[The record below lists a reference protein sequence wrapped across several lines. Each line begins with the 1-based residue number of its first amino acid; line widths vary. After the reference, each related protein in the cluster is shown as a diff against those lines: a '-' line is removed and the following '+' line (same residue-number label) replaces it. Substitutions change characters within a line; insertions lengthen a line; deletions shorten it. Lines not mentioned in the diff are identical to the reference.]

1 MRLIRVIA
9 VDDHE
14 TIRRHVGAWVA
25 KTQIAE
31 VVAVCANADEG
42 LIACRELQPD
52 LVLCD
57 VHMPYVDGHGFI
69 AKLLETGMTTPVLL
83 FSAHAIEAGLTR
95 PVLPKTASV
104 AELHNAILRATD
116 QLV

>member
-1 MRLIRVIA
+1 VLKVLV

-14 TIRRHVGAWVA
+14 TIRRYITAWIA

-31 VVAVCANADEG
+31 VIEVCANAHHG
-42 LIACRELQPD
+42 LLTCLELQPD

-69 AKLLETGMTTPVLL
+69 QQLKEAGLNTPVLL
-83 FSAHAIEAGLTR
+83 FSAHAIAED
-95 PVLPKTASV
+95 PKSEVLAKTATV
-104 AELHNAILRATD
+104 AELHNAILRTTG